1 MSLDPQKLTFTQS
14 INASPKQAF
23 YAFTHASAFN
33 EWLSDFASVIPHPGG
48 RIYLWWNSGYFSS
61 GEITEVDPERRL
73 SFTWHGRNEPADTQ
87 VDINFEAENGTT
99 LIRLE
104 HTGFG
109 DGEAWAKTIQECR
122 TGWEKGMENLVSI
135 FETGEDLRYTRRP
148 MLGILVDDFDK
159 DIAKQLGVPVDQGIR
174 IAEPIEGMGAKA
186 AGLLKDDVMIALDG
200 LDISDFP
207 DLTNALQPHQA
218 GDKVEI
224 IFYRGSEKESAKM
237 ELSSRPIPEIPEKN
251 SDLAKAV
258 EKERA
263 NQYLA
268 LEKFL
273 DGVSEEEVTFRSSNE
288 EWSIKDNLAHLVQGE
303 RGWITWLTGV
313 IGGYQAQYD
322 DYGGNLPIYN
332 QATLAA
338 FPSVG
343 ALLEQLKRLNM
354 EIVALIDGLPN
365 DLPLD
370 KNIHWRIGIN
380 LLEHP
385 YHLESHLDQMKTT
398 LAAARK

>member
-1 MSLDPQKLTFTQS
+1 MSLDSQTLTLTQS

-33 EWLSDFASVIPHPGG
+33 EWLSDFASVIPHPDG

-61 GEITEVDPERRL
+61 GEFTEVDPERRL
-73 SFTWHGRNEPADTQ
+73 SFTWHGRNELADTQ
-87 VDINFEAENGTT
+87 VHINFEAEHGTT

-109 DGEAWAKTIQECR
+109 SGEAWAKIIEECR
-122 TGWEKGMENLVSI
+122 TGWEKGLENLVSI

-159 DIAKQLGVPVDQGIR
+159 DIAEQLGVPVDKGIR

-186 AGLLKDDVMIALDG
+186 AGLLKDDVIIALNG
-200 LDISDFP
+200 LEISDFP
-207 DLTNALQPHQA
+207 DLANALQPHQA
-218 GDKVEI
+218 GDKVEV
-224 IFYRGSEKESAKM
+224 IFYRSSEKESAMM
-237 ELSSRPIPEIPEKN
+237 ELSSRLIPEIPEKT

-263 NQYLA
+263 NQYQA

-273 DGVSEEEVTFRSSNE
+273 EGVNEEEASFRSSDE

-303 RGWITWLTGV
+303 RGSITWLSGI
-313 IGGYQAQYD
+313 IGGYQAHYD

-343 ALLEQLKRLNM
+343 ALLEQLKRLNT
-354 EIVALIDGLPN
+354 EIVALVDGLPN
-365 DLPLD
+365 DLPLY

-380 LLEHP
+380 LLEPP

-398 LAAARK
+398 LQAARK